1 MGTHDGK
8 ELSVSKRGRI
18 GYFLKNGT
26 TSIRIPNDID
36 AKTISIEKAIEL
48 IEIKKE
54 STEGGLGNQDEICY

>member
-1 MGTHDGK
+1 M
-8 ELSVSKRGRI
+8 
-18 GYFLKNGT
+18 KNGT

-54 STEGGLGNQDEICY
+54 RDLAKKKTKTKRKKK